1 MRRQME
7 LTGAERDMLAGPDAA
22 GLALRVV
29 AEAAR
34 ALGADGLV
42 AISGAHIDGCL
53 YHGDSG
59 VLFAERLV
67 ALGGRVRV
75 PTSLNVGAL
84 DLIHPEVVRAD
95 APRREMGLRMA
106 RAYEALGC
114 AASWTCAP
122 YQAGWRPRFG
132 EHVAWGESNAVAF
145 ANSVLGARTD
155 RYGDFLDI
163 CAALCGRA
171 PHAGLHLDRR
181 RRAGLVVDASLL
193 PERLTACE
201 AFWPVFGA
209 WLGAAAG
216 SAVPAVTGLP
226 KAIPEDRLKALGAAA
241 ASSGAVG
248 LFHIVGVTPEAPSL
262 AAIAEPDAPA
272 LRPTPADIRARRDAM
287 SSATGDRVDAIAVGS
302 PHFSPAEFAALIRL
316 LRGRRVA
323 LPFYAC
329 TGRGVLA
336 ALERSGE
343 AERLRACGV
352 TFVVDTC
359 VVVTHILPEGGGVL
373 MTNSGKFAHYA
384 LPNAGWHVAFGA
396 LADCVES
403 AVAGRLAR
411 DETAWR

>member
-1 MRRQME
+1 ME
-7 LTGAERDMLAGPDAA
+7 LTGPERDMLAEPGAA

-29 AEAAR
+29 AQAAR

-42 AISGAHIDGCL
+42 PISGAHIDGCL

-59 VLFAERLV
+59 VLFAERLA

-95 APRREMGLRMA
+95 ARRREMGLRMA

-163 CAALCGRA
+163 CAALSGRA
-171 PHAGLHLDRR
+171 PNAGLHLDRK
-181 RRAGLVVDASLL
+181 RRAALAVDAGLL
-193 PERLTACE
+193 PERLTASE

-216 SAVPAVTGLP
+216 SAVPVVTGLP
-226 KAIPEDRLKALGAAA
+226 KSIPEDRLKALGAAA

-262 AAIAEPDAPA
+262 AAIAEPDAPT
-272 LRPTPADIRARRDAM
+272 LLPTPADIRARRDAM
-287 SSATGDRVDAIAVGS
+287 SSASGDRVDAIAVGS
-302 PHFSPAEFAALIRL
+302 PHFSPAEFADLTRL
-316 LRGRRVA
+316 LRGRRMT

-336 ALERSGE
+336 ALEASGE
-343 AERLRACGV
+343 AERLRGCGV

-384 LPNAGWHVAFGA
+384 LPNVGWHVAFGA
-396 LADCVES
+396 LADCVET

-411 DETAWR
+411 DEVAWR